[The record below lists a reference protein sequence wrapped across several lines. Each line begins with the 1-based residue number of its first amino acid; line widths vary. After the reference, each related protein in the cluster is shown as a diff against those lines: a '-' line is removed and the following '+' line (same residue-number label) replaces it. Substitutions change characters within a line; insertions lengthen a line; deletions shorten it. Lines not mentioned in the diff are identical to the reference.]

1 MSEETIETL
10 RARIADLERQVGALQ
25 AENAALR
32 EQVAQAGDE
41 TLAVNQLCFEQIPV
55 GIGIFRKDGI
65 VVSANSVIEEIFG
78 ASRSLFLGRHNV
90 LTDPNAA
97 TTGTPGI
104 FEEVLRGRVVPRSPY
119 TYDTARAV
127 PGASGKGRV
136 IWYESLYFP
145 IRPLDGAVSHVGV
158 MTRDVTVQVEQQ
170 QALEAA
176 RSEILSAEKELAA
189 QRETITALSSPVI
202 QVWEGIIT
210 MPLIG
215 LIDAGRAARIT
226 QDLLEAIVRYRSDC
240 VILDITGVAT
250 VDAEVASYLVSAAR
264 ACRLLGSEVA
274 LVGVR
279 IRVAQIL
286 VQLSVDLSEVITH
299 ANLQAGL
306 AWAFERR
313 GLRVT
318 SRK

>member
-1 MSEETIETL
+1 
-10 RARIADLERQVGALQ
+10 
-25 AENAALR
+25 
-32 EQVAQAGDE
+32 
-41 TLAVNQLCFEQIPV
+41 
-55 GIGIFRKDGI
+55 
-65 VVSANSVIEEIFG
+65 
-78 ASRSLFLGRHNV
+78 
-90 LTDPNAA
+90 
-97 TTGTPGI
+97 
-104 FEEVLRGRVVPRSPY
+104 
-119 TYDTARAV
+119 
-127 PGASGKGRV
+127 
-136 IWYESLYFP
+136 
-145 IRPLDGAVSHVGV
+145 
-158 MTRDVTVQVEQQ
+158 
-170 QALEAA
+170 
-176 RSEILSAEKELAA
+176 
-189 QRETITALSSPVI
+189 
-202 QVWEGIIT
+202 